1 MSGTRRNASH
11 AVVRGVHGGAGAST
25 VARALRL
32 PEGADPSRASVVV
45 LTART
50 TADGA
55 ARVVELVGGLPE
67 DQPVV
72 LALTADGPLRPPAAV
87 TGMRRLLTDRLAGVV
102 VLPWQ
107 ARWRH
112 EHASSGTASRAW
124 TARAVELDEL
134 VRSLTHPRLCAAE
147 PSARQLQ
154 GAVQ

>member
-1 MSGTRRNASH
+1 M
-11 AVVRGVHGGAGAST
+11 VVAAHGGSGAST
-25 VARALRL
+25 LARALRL
-32 PEGADPSRASVVV
+32 PETTTPIHAGVLVVA
-45 LTART
+45 ART